1 MRISDVSSDVCSSDL
16 YGDRAGR
23 PDGCTVDAEGHLWIA
38 EVTASRVS
46 RYRPDATL
54 ERSIELPLSK
64 PTSVAFGGPDLRTL
78 FITTMRYGLRAE
90 DLVREPLA
98 GARLALVTDG
108 RGQQEPQFHG

>member
-64 PTSVAFGGPDLRTL
+64 PTSEIGRASCRERVCQYVSISVVAVSLTTTTNNVTSFYSLASYSLQPD
-78 FITTMRYGLRAE
+78 ME
-90 DLVREPLA
+90 N
-98 GARLALVTDG
+98 
-108 RGQQEPQFHG
+108 